1 MVYENDEEIIFKCP
15 KCGND
20 TTAESKPVVQ
30 ELYFS
35 SDNKYI
41 GCNCCGVYSENAD
54 DYAARTYEMILEDM
68 KEERCC
74 G

>member
-1 MVYENDEEIIFKCP
+1 MVNEKDGDIIFKCP

-20 TTAESKPVVQ
+20 NTTESRPVVQ

-35 SDNKYI
+35 PDNEYI
-41 GCNCCGVYSENAD
+41 GCNCCGAYSENAD
-54 DYAARTYEMILEDM
+54 DYVARVYGMMLEDA
-68 KEERCC
+68 KEERCY

>member
-1 MVYENDEEIIFKCP
+1 MVYEKDEEIIFKCP

-20 TTAESKPVVQ
+20 TTTESRPVVQ

-68 KEERCC
+68 KEERAY